1 MAPLSALA
9 LGTALGGLAWP
20 FVQPPAH
27 DALLAALAT
36 LLLAVLAAR
45 RAPRQG
51 PVALIAAG
59 ALIGLALPST
69 VPPPLSLAGTV
80 KLRGTVVT
88 AAQGRE
94 ADVHVSAWT
103 RPAEGAPVWES
114 ANGRVRVRFPDT
126 PPPPGAKISMLGEV
140 ERFDLA
146 ALPGGLDPS
155 LALSAARVA
164 VRVRAS
170 EAVRLGPPPFAP
182 RLDSAVHAGLL
193 RAMLDGDR
201 SGIPDDDADLLR
213 RTGTWHVV
221 SISGL
226 HVGLCALAAWGTIAA
241 LTRPLAL
248 VWRGSGLRW
257 ICAAAAVAAAWA
269 YADLAGMPLPAR
281 RSVWMVAAA
290 SALAASGRRPG
301 RWELLSLAWIGCA
314 LAEPDAAHDIG
325 AQLSFS
331 ALAGI
336 FACERWVMRWVPPDV
351 PRWARWTA
359 AGLASTVGSTVGTLP
374 VVAMHFQSVPLLS
387 PLANL
392 LATPLLGTVATPA
405 LLLSQVLRGASG
417 DLALCVADAAV
428 DVGLRVLVAFDG
440 AALHPAVG
448 VGGAVCL
455 AIAPYLGRARLAGLA
470 LAAMPLLLRPAPKA
484 LLVTFL
490 AIGQGDAALIEWP
503 DGRVWLVDG
512 GPPGDAALKFLRRHG
527 VRRLDAIVLSH
538 PHPDHLGGLLPVA
551 RGLPVA
557 RVYAPRPPRPGED
570 DFVALLSATRAPRSY
585 GIPER
590 VCALNTNPLTTIA
603 RCAMRGGRA
612 LPGVE
617 LLHPARGFFGDEDAV
632 NDESL
637 VLRVGFAGR
646 TVLLPGDVEAAGE
659 AALVTRNVRA
669 DVLKLGHHGS
679 KTSSTP
685 AFLRAVSPS
694 VAVASCGSPNRYGH
708 PHPATLRAV
717 HTTLPD
723 ARLYR
728 TDRDGNVTVRLDAEG
743 VHVTTGEAP
752 AEWRL

>member
-1 MAPLSALA
+1 MAPLPALA

-20 FVQPPAH
+20 FVQPPAG

-45 RAPRQG
+45 RG
-51 PVALIAAG
+51 PACGPLALLAVG
-59 ALIGLALPST
+59 ALVGLALPST
-69 VPPPLSLAGTV
+69 DPPPLHLDGRV
-80 KLRGTVVT
+80 RVRGTVVT

-94 ADVHVSAWT
+94 ADVHASAWA
-103 RPAEGAPVWES
+103 RPSEGVAGWQIVS
-114 ANGRVRVRFPDT
+114 GRVRVRFPET
-126 PPPPGAKISMLGEV
+126 PPPPGAKVALLGDV

-146 ALPGGLDPS
+146 ALPGALDPS
-155 LALSAARVA
+155 LALAAARVA
-164 VRVRAS
+164 VRVRAT
-170 EAVRLGPPPFAP
+170 EAVRLGPPPYAP
-182 RLDSAVHAGLL
+182 RLDGAKHGGLL

-201 SGIPDDDADLLR
+201 SGIPGDDADLLR

-226 HVGLCALAAWGTIAA
+226 HVGLCALAAWGIAA
-241 LTRPLAL
+241 MLTRPLAL
-248 VWRGSGLRW
+248 VWRGGGLRW
-257 ICAAAAVAAAWA
+257 LCAAAAVAAAWA

-281 RSVWMVAAA
+281 RSVWMVAAG
-290 SALAASGRRPG
+290 SVLAGSGRRPG
-301 RWELLSLAWIGCA
+301 RWELLSLAWLGCA
-314 LAEPDAAHDIG
+314 LAEPDAAHDVG
-325 AQLSFS
+325 AQLSFG

-351 PRWARWTA
+351 PRWVRWTA
-359 AGLASTVGSTVGTLP
+359 SGLAATVGSTVGTLP
-374 VVAMHFQSVPLLS
+374 VVALHFQSVPLLA

-392 LATPLLGTVATPA
+392 FATPLLGTVATPA
-405 LLLSQVLRGASG
+405 LLLSQVLPSAAG

-428 DVGLRVLVAFDG
+428 EVGLRVLVVFD
-440 AALHPAVG
+440 AAAVHPAVG

-455 AIAPYLGRARLAGLA
+455 TVAPYLGRARLAGLA
-470 LAAMPLLLRPAPKA
+470 LASLPLLLRPVPKA

-490 AIGQGDAALIEWP
+490 AVGQGDAALIEWP

-512 GPPGDAALKFLRRHG
+512 GPPGDSVLKLLRRHG
-527 VRRLDAIVLSH
+527 VRRLDALVLSH

-551 RGLPVA
+551 RGLPVG
-557 RVYAPRPPRPGED
+557 RVYAPRAPRPGED

-585 GIPER
+585 GLPG
-590 VCALNTNPLTTIA
+590 IA
-603 RCAMRGGRA
+603 TGSS
-612 LPGVE
+612 LGVE
-617 LLHPARGFFGDEDAV
+617 LLHPARDFFRGDDAV

-659 AALVTRNVRA
+659 AALVARGARA
-669 DVLKLGHHGS
+669 DVLKLAHHGS
-679 KTSSTP
+679 KTSSSP

-708 PHPATLRAV
+708 PHPATLRALR
-717 HTTLPD
+717 TTLPD

-743 VHVTTGEAP
+743 VHVTTSEAP
-752 AEWRL
+752 AGWRL